1 MIKFE
6 GLRERLQL
14 GYPHPELIAILKAM
28 SIWSARA
35 GHDITITSLNDHDH
49 QRRTASKRQSLHYS
63 DLAVD
68 VVIQGKRGINRAAMR
83 SLRTYLVKT
92 LGLGFDVLFETD
104 AAHMGHLHAEADFA
118 QKPRKYVKDAQ

>member
-1 MIKFE
+1 MIEFR
-6 GLRERLQL
+6 GLRESLSLRTVR
-14 GYPHPELIAILKAM
+14 PELVSLLKLVAL
-28 SIWSARA
+28 WSNRA
-35 GHDITITSLNDHDH
+35 GHNVRVNSLNDHDH